1 MKKILLAAMCTL
13 IISALS
19 GCNDIKEVSNKNVN
33 SSTSEKSAD
42 LENETDSTSQKEN
55 KLSDEALSKL
65 TVDTDKTHLFDL
77 CKALTD
83 KENEMINT
91 YALHISDTY
100 HLNASVLITDNLEDS
115 EPSEYAENCY
125 KELFKNTPGFLLLV
139 NNETGNDYIYRNGYT
154 SLFITDDEIQLI
166 FAEISPLLVTDKT
179 YDGIKT
185 AFDSVST
192 LLPQHAI
199 DRSGTLS
206 KEEINEIESIISDS
220 ESDDEQLTII
230 FVSDIEKDD
239 LADYAAN
246 AHKGIIEYSE
256 NGPQE
261 GVLLAVNVK
270 TGDSAVSGSGKYEN
284 LSTANMDD
292 TFSAFLDK
300 TSENNSYDAKGAA
313 EAFTS
318 MLKGN

>member
-1 MKKILLAAMCTL
+1 MKKFLLAAMCTL
-13 IISALS
+13 MISALS

-33 SSTSEKSAD
+33 SSTTEKSQD
-42 LENETDSTSQKEN
+42 SENETDSTSPKEN

-100 HLNASVLITDNLEDS
+100 HLNASVLITDNLEES

-125 KELFKNTPGFLLLV
+125 KELFENTPGFLFLV

-154 SLFITDDEIQLI
+154 SLFITDEKILHI

-179 YDGIKT
+179 YDGIKS
-185 AFDSVST
+185 AFDSVSV

-206 KEEINEIESIISDS
+206 KDEINEIENIISDS
-220 ESDDEQLTII
+220 KADDEQITII
-230 FVSDIEKDD
+230 FVSDVEKND

-246 AHKGIIEYSE
+246 AHKGIIENE
-256 NGPQE
+256 TQE
-261 GVLLAVNVK
+261 SALLTVNIK
-270 TGDSAVSGSGKYEN
+270 TGDSAIYGSGKYEN
-284 LSTANMDD
+284 LSTANMED
-292 TFSAFLDK
+292 TFSAFLEK
-300 TSENNSYDAKGAA
+300 TSENISYDVKGAA

-318 MLKGN
+318 ILKGN

>member
-1 MKKILLAAMCTL
+1 MKKFLLAAVCTL
-13 IISALS
+13 MIAALS

-91 YALHISDTY
+91 YALHISDIY
-100 HLNASVLITDNLEDS
+100 HLNASVMITDDLEDS

-125 KELFKNTPGFLLLV
+125 KELFKNTPGFLFLV

-154 SLFITDDEIQLI
+154 SLFITDEEILHI

-185 AFDSVST
+185 AFDSVSA

-206 KEEINEIESIISDS
+206 KDEINKVESIISDS
-220 ESDDEQLTII
+220 EADGEQLTII

-246 AHKGIIEYSE
+246 AQKGIIENESQA
-256 NGPQE
+256 GA
-261 GVLLAVNVK
+261 LLAVNIK
-270 TGDSAVSGSGKYEN
+270 TGDSAVSGYGKYEN
-284 LSTANMDD
+284 LSAADVNDS
-292 TFSAFLDK
+292 FSAFLNK
-300 TSENNSYDAKGAA
+300 TSENNSYDAEGAA
-313 EAFTS
+313 KAFTS